1 MDKKVFLIFLSF
13 FTFILTRP
21 VFAHHE
27 ELKDTEEWQPVSAG
41 PVTTWTAPLCGK
53 GKLVAQAFLFYNRA
67 RGTFNP
73 DGHYDSLAGGDKKYQ
88 FQQQLFLQ
96 YGLSDSLE
104 IDGQLVYQENFIRQS
119 GRSAHS
125 DGLGDSYLFLRDCLI
140 EERELLPHATALLQL
155 KLPTGK
161 FENADPN
168 KLGTDLMGA
177 TSGGGSY
184 DFGLGLILTK
194 KVKPFIFHADWVY
207 SFPQEVSVDD
217 AETRYARYLNY
228 DFGFEYFLSENL
240 NLALEFNGFL
250 QGDKKQSASPV
261 PATDINYLTIG
272 PGIGWSNE
280 KIQTLIAYQRVLI
293 GTNTDA
299 SDSLVVTFVYSF

>member
-1 MDKKVFLIFLSF
+1 MDKKLFIIFLSF
-13 FTFILTRP
+13 ITFVLTHP
-21 VFAHHE
+21 AFAHQKAARH
-27 ELKDTEEWQPVSAG
+27 TEEWEPVSAG

-53 GKLVAQAFLFYNRA
+53 GKLAAQAFFFYNRA

-73 DGHYDSLAGGDKKYQ
+73 DGHYDSLPAEGKKYQ

-96 YGLSDSLE
+96 YGLSDNLE

-119 GRSAHS
+119 ARSAHS
-125 DGLGDSYLFLRDCLI
+125 DGLGDSYLFLRNCLI
-140 EERELLPHATALLQL
+140 EEKELLPHATAIFQL

-161 FENADPN
+161 FENADPD

-177 TSGGGSY
+177 ASGGGSY
-184 DFGLGLILTK
+184 DLGMGLILTK
-194 KVKPFIFHADWVY
+194 KVRPFIVHSDWVY

-217 AETRYARYLNY
+217 VEIKYARYLNY
-228 DFGFEYFLSENL
+228 DFGFEYFLSENF

-250 QGDKKQSASPV
+250 QGDKKQSGSPA

-272 PGIGWSNE
+272 TGIGWSNE
-280 KIQTLIAYQRVLI
+280 KIQTLLAYQKVLI
-293 GTNTDA
+293 GANTDA

>member
-1 MDKKVFLIFLSF
+1 MVKKVPIIFLAFLASIF
-13 FTFILTRP
+13 GHP
-21 VFAHHE
+21 SFAHQEASEHI
-27 ELKDTEEWQPVSAG
+27 DDWQPVSAG
-41 PVTTWTAPLCGK
+41 PITTWTAPLCGK
-53 GKLVAQAFLFYNRA
+53 GKLVAQPFFFYNRA
-67 RGTFNP
+67 RGTFNS
-73 DGHYDSLAGGDKKYQ
+73 DGHYNSLPRGDRKYQ
-88 FQQQLFLQ
+88 LQQQLFLQ
-96 YGLSDSLE
+96 YGISDSLE

-119 GRSAHS
+119 EETARS
-125 DGLGDSYLFLRDCLI
+125 DGLGDSYLFLRNCLI
-140 EERELLPHATALLQL
+140 EEKDLLPHITALFQL

-194 KVKPFIFHADWVY
+194 NIKPFIFHADWVY

-217 AETRYARYLNY
+217 VETKYARYLNY
-228 DFGFEYFLSENL
+228 DFGFEYFLSENIS
-240 NLALEFNGFL
+240 LALEFNGFL
-250 QGDKKQSASPV
+250 QGDKKQAGSPS
-261 PATDINYLTIG
+261 PDTEINYLTIG

-280 KIQTLIAYQRVLI
+280 KVQTLLAYQRALV

-299 SDSLVVTFVYSF
+299 NDSVICTFVYTF